1 MKTIFKLALMLLIA
15 GNNANAQNAYNQN
28 EIEKKKSIT
37 QTYDL
42 SGSDRVSLNNKF
54 GDIKINTWAENKVKV
69 DVEIEVNAKTEDKA
83 NKMLDGITISHSKAN
98 GQVVFKT
105 KMEGNLYTGN
115 MNGSD
120 CGNCDND
127 NEESNSKGKSKEG
140 KKWNNQSMKINY
152 TVYLPASTT
161 LKMYNEFGNMNLPNY
176 AGALD
181 ARNKFG
187 NFIAENLSNAGNEIL
202 VEFGS
207 ADIKSITKPELTV
220 KFGNCDLA
228 NVVGN
233 GILNFE
239 FSGDVNI
246 ILDKSVGDL
255 KIKNSYSEI
264 ELTLN
269 ENTNASFDVKSSYGE
284 VKNKN
289 KNLSMKSDE
298 DEEDEHKGCCDFTK
312 NHRGTIGNGTAKINI
327 NNSYGKVKFR

>member
-1 MKTIFKLALMLLIA
+1 MKTIFKLALMLLIV

-28 EIEKKKSIT
+28 EVEKKKSIT

-69 DVEIEVNAKTEDKA
+69 DVEIEVNAKTEEKA
-83 NKMLDGITISHSKAN
+83 NKMLNGINITHSKTN

-115 MNGSD
+115 MNGGD
-120 CGNCDND
+120 YDNGD
-127 NEESNSKGKSKEG
+127 EESNSKGKSKEG

-152 TVYLPASTT
+152 TVYLPATTT
-161 LKMYNEFGNMNLPNY
+161 LKLYNEFGNMNLTNY
-176 AGALD
+176 AGTLNAH
-181 ARNKFG
+181 NKFG
-187 NFIAENLSNAGNEIL
+187 NLVAENLTNADNEIL

-220 KFGNCDLA
+220 KFGNCDVA

-246 ILDKSVGDL
+246 VLDKSVGDL

-264 ELTLN
+264 ELTIN
-269 ENTNASFDVKSSYGE
+269 ENTNATFDVKSSYGE

-298 DEEDEHKGCCDFTK
+298 YEDDYDKACCDFTK

>member
-1 MKTIFKLALMLLIA
+1 MKTIFKLAIMLLIA
-15 GNNANAQNAYNQN
+15 VNNVNAQNTYNQG

-42 SGSDRVSLNNKF
+42 SASDRVSLNNKF
-54 GDIKINTWAENKVKV
+54 GDIKINTWAESNVKV
-69 DVEIEVNAKTEDKA
+69 DVEIVVNAKTEDKA
-83 NKMLDGITISHSKAN
+83 NKMLEGITIVHSKTN
-98 GQVVFKT
+98 GQVIFKT

-115 MNGSD
+115 MNGGD
-120 CGNCDND
+120 YDNGD
-127 NEESNSKGKSKEG
+127 EDSNNKGKSKES

-152 TVYLPASTT
+152 TVYLPINTT
-161 LKMYNEFGNMNLPNY
+161 LKLYNEFGNMNLPNY
-176 AGALD
+176 TGAID

-187 NFIAENLSNAGNEIL
+187 NFTAENLSNVGNEIL

-246 ILDKSVGDL
+246 MLDKSVGDL

-298 DEEDEHKGCCDFTK
+298 DEEDDHKGCCDFTK
-312 NHRGTIGNGTAKINI
+312 NHKGTIGNGTAKINI

>member
-1 MKTIFKLALMLLIA
+1 MKTIFKLVLMLLIA
-15 GNNANAQNAYNQN
+15 SSSASGQNAYNQA
-28 EIEKKKSIT
+28 EVEKKKSIT

-42 SGSDRVSLNNKF
+42 SGSDRVSLSNKF
-54 GDIKINTWAENKVKV
+54 GDIKINTWAESKVKV

-83 NKMLDGITISHSKAN
+83 NKMLDGITISHSKTN
-98 GQVVFKT
+98 GQVIFKT
-105 KMEGNLYTGN
+105 KMEGNIYTGN
-115 MNGSD
+115 MNGGD
-120 CGNCDND
+120 YDNGD
-127 NEESNSKGKSKEG
+127 EESNNKGKSKEG

-152 TVYLPASTT
+152 TVYLPTNTT
-161 LKMYNEFGNMNLPNY
+161 LKLYNEFGNMNLPNY

-187 NFIAENLSNAGNEIL
+187 NFIADNLSNADNEIL

-207 ADIKSITKPELTV
+207 ADIKSITKPGLTV
-220 KFGNCDLA
+220 KFGNCDVA

-233 GILNFE
+233 GVLNFE
-239 FSGDVNI
+239 FSGDINI
-246 ILDKSVGDL
+246 VLDKSVGDL

-269 ENTNASFDVKSSYGE
+269 ENTNATFDVKSSYGE

-298 DEEDEHKGCCDFTK
+298 DEEDENRGCCDFTK
-312 NHRGTIGNGTAKINI
+312 NHKGTIGNGAAKINI

>member
-1 MKTIFKLALMLLIA
+1 MKTIFKLVLMLLIA
-15 GNNANAQNAYNQN
+15 SNNANAQNTFNQG

-42 SGSDRVSLNNKF
+42 SSSDRVSLNNKF
-54 GDIKINTWAENKVKV
+54 GDIKINTWAESKVKV

-83 NKMLDGITISHSKAN
+83 NKMLEGITIGHSKTN
-98 GQVVFKT
+98 GQVIFKT

-115 MNGSD
+115 MNGGD
-120 CGNCDND
+120 YDNGD
-127 NEESNSKGKSKEG
+127 EDSNNKGKSKEG

-161 LKMYNEFGNMNLPNY
+161 LKLYNEFGNMNLPNY

-181 ARNKFG
+181 IHNKFG
-187 NFIAENLSNAGNEIL
+187 NFIAENLSNTENEIL

-228 NVVGN
+228 GN

-246 ILDKSVGDL
+246 VLDKSVGDL

-298 DEEDEHKGCCDFTK
+298 DEDDENKGCCDFTK
-312 NHRGTIGNGTAKINI
+312 NHKGSIGNGAAKINI
-327 NNSYGKVKFR
+327 KNDYGKVKFR

>member
-1 MKTIFKLALMLLIA
+1 MKTIFKLVLILLMVR
-15 GNNANAQNAYNQN
+15 NNASAQNAYSQN

-37 QTYDL
+37 QTYHI

-54 GDIKINTWAENKVKV
+54 GDIKINTWTESKVKV

-83 NKMLDGITISHSKAN
+83 NKMLDGITISHSKTN

-105 KMEGNLYTGN
+105 KMEGSIYTGN
-115 MNGSD
+115 MNGGD
-120 CGNCDND
+120 YDNGD
-127 NEESNSKGKSKEG
+127 EESNSKGKSKEG

-161 LKMYNEFGNMNLPNY
+161 LKLYNEFGNMNLPNY
-176 AGALD
+176 TGALD
-181 ARNKFG
+181 VHNKFG
-187 NFIAENLSNAGNEIL
+187 NFVAENLSSTENEIF

-207 ADIKSITKPELTV
+207 ADIKSITKPEVTV
-220 KFGNCDLA
+220 KFGNCDVA
-228 NVVGN
+228 NIVGN
-233 GILNFE
+233 GFLNFE

-246 ILDKSVGDL
+246 VLDKSVGDL

-269 ENTNASFDVKSSYGE
+269 ENTNATFDVKSSYGE

-298 DEEDEHKGCCDFTK
+298 DEDDYDKACCNFTK
-312 NHRGTIGNGTAKINI
+312 NHKGTIGNGGAKINI